1 MPRRNLKGY
10 SRRRTTRRPEPEQTE
25 AALSCDALAVDL
37 VRRGL
42 ATKAILTQPSFPGE
56 MTSHRYVTRART
68 NPPEMEIR

>member
-42 ATKAILTQPSFPGE
+42 ATKAILCQPAFPLK
-56 MTSHRYVTRART
+56 
-68 NPPEMEIR
+68 